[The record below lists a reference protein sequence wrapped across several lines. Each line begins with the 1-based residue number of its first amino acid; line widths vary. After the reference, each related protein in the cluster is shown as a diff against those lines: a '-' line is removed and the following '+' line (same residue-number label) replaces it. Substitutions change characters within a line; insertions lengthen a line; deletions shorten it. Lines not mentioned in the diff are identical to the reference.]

1 MKLLFNLFISI
12 IFTHVSLSQ
21 TIENI
26 APPSWWV
33 GMNNKALQL
42 MIHGKDISECD
53 VSINYPGVTIQK
65 VNRAENVNYL
75 FIDLLIDEITEPGI
89 VEITFTSTTSSFK
102 VNYELQSREKRS
114 FDYGLDPSDFI
125 YLLMPDRFSNGD
137 ENNDV
142 IAGMNEMD
150 HDRKVLTDRH
160 GGDLQGIINH
170 LSYIKNLGATAV
182 WCTPLLE
189 NNMPVT
195 SYHGYAATDHYK
207 IDRRFGDNE
216 LYKKYADESHN
227 LGLKVIMDI
236 VHNHVGTEHWF
247 IKDLPM
253 HDWINQWDTFT
264 RTNYRAFALMDKYA
278 SEYDKKLMSD
288 GWFDKHMPD
297 LNQRNP
303 FVANYLIQ
311 NNIWWV
317 EYAHVDAFRLDTYPY
332 SDLQF
337 LIEWKKAIDKEYPG
351 FGIYGEVWVEGMAV
365 QAYFDENNNIKS
377 GYNSLLPGVTDFNLY
392 WSLLEGLNGKFSWT
406 DGVANIYITLVQ
418 DYLYGNANNN
428 VIFIGNHDLSRF
440 FSEVGEDVNK
450 FKMAVAF
457 LMTMRGIPQWYYGDE
472 VLMKNFTNPDGR
484 VREDFPGGWKGDKID
499 KFESNNLDVK
509 EKEVFEYVKKLAN
522 WRKSAEVIHSGKLMH
537 FAPIEGVYVYFRYD
551 DNNCVMVVMN
561 SNKKEIT
568 VDTKSY
574 KERLSG
580 YSKMKNVVTD
590 ELINDV
596 SKVQISAMSCKI
608 FQLMK

>member
-1 MKLLFNLFISI
+1 MKLLFSLLICILF
-12 IFTHVSLSQ
+12 FEVSFSQ
-21 TIENI
+21 AIQNFS
-26 APPSWWV
+26 PPSWWV

-42 MIHGKDISECD
+42 MIHGKDIAD
-53 VSINYPGVTIQK
+53 YNVSINYPGVTIQK
-65 VNRAENVNYL
+65 INRVENASYL
-75 FIDLLIDEITEPGI
+75 FIDLLIDETTKPGI
-89 VEITFTSTTSSFK
+89 VEITFTNSNSSFK
-102 VNYELQSREKRS
+102 AYYELKIREKRP
-114 FDYGLDPSDFI
+114 FNYGLDPSDFI

-142 IAGMNEMD
+142 IAGMNEMA

-170 LSYIKNLGATAV
+170 LSYIHNLGATAV

-278 SEYDKKLMSD
+278 SEYDTKLMSD

-303 FVANYLIQ
+303 FVAKYLVQ

-337 LIEWKKAIDKEYPG
+337 LIEWKKEIDKEYPG
-351 FGIYGEVWVEGMAV
+351 FGIYGEVWVQGIAV
-365 QAYFDENNNIKS
+365 QSYFDKNNNLKTE
-377 GYNSLLPGVTDFNLY
+377 YNSLLPGVTDFNLY
-392 WSLLEGLNGKFSWT
+392 WSLLEGLNGKFDWT
-406 DGVANIYITLVQ
+406 TGMANIYLTLVQ
-418 DYLYGNANNN
+418 DFLYGNPYDN

-440 FSEVGEDVNK
+440 FSEVGEDINK
-450 FKMAVAF
+450 FKMAAAF

-574 KERLSG
+574 NERLSG